1 MPTERVLALGSEDYD
16 GGDRSVFNMAV
27 MGFRLAQ
34 RANGVSLL
42 HGEVSRGMF
51 NGLWPAFDEAEVPIG
66 SITNGVH
73 APTWVAREVM
83 ALADRANEFVEA
95 KAPWALRKQEG
106 KEEEVREVCSVA
118 LNLFRQLTSYLQPI
132 LPGLSAKANALLSA
146 PEESR
151 FEDVLQ
157 PLLGN
162 EVGKFEHLMRRVDPE
177 RVQAMIEASAQADS

>member
-1 MPTERVLALGSEDYD
+1 LVGKLINLASRTARFVKGQRLCEAYPDD
-16 GGDRSVFNMAV
+16 GGLFEQGA
-27 MGFRLAQ
+27 A
-34 RANGVSLL
+34 RAESIAEAYECCDTNRVS
-42 HGEVSRGMF
+42 
-51 NGLWPAFDEAEVPIG
+51 
-66 SITNGVH
+66 
-73 APTWVAREVM
+73 REVM